1 MFVYL
6 TFHPESLLAPL
17 VGDVVVAVIFFRLII
32 FDSSSRTLIDTVYGK
47 YVLFSLLFT
56 SLSLCHWRA
65 RNIPSAFDVRVHV
78 LYGYCR
84 IYACVCV
91 CVSACECVY
100 GFLFLRWFISQ
111 RIVVVVHWFHSRHS
125 SSMYLTYLK
134 YRNVL
139 SNEPT
144 MTTKQTYFPVYTADI
159 IVLNNELKFLG
170 IWLEVLEHQHGGEFM
185 NNKRIRN
192 RQLENVNENG
202 PI

>member
-91 CVSACECVY
+91 CLLVNACTDFYFCVDSFHKEY
-100 GFLFLRWFISQ
+100 LLLFIDFIRDIRHRCIWHIWSIEMFSQTNRRWQPNKPIFPCILQILSFW
-111 RIVVVVHWFHSRHS
+111 IMNWS
-125 SSMYLTYLK
+125 SW
-134 YRNVL
+134 
-139 SNEPT
+139 
-144 MTTKQTYFPVYTADI
+144 VYD
-159 IVLNNELKFLG
+159 
-170 IWLEVLEHQHGGEFM
+170 
-185 NNKRIRN
+185 
-192 RQLENVNENG
+192 
-202 PI
+202 